1 MGYRRVAP
9 HNRGQ
14 GMLDQQERTATTH
27 AAPRSRAAEEEGEP
41 LIVFSAQQVRE
52 LTGLS
57 EYQLRSWDQAE
68 FLSPRFPNAPS
79 RKMPGRIYRFRD
91 VVFLRVIAMLRND
104 CHVNLL
110 EVRKVARWLKD
121 HENTSS
127 SSLRVF
133 VKDSHT
139 ILDGS
144 DAAVD
149 SRSEGGQP
157 ILSIELATVERE
169 MRARALQSR
178 ERTPEEIGK
187 ITRHRN
193 VESNA
198 WVLAGTRVPTEAVW
212 NFHQAGHTTAA
223 ILTAYPTLT
232 PGDVQRAIEFE
243 QGRCQKQ
250 AS

>member
-1 MGYRRVAP
+1 
-9 HNRGQ
+9 
-14 GMLDQQERTATTH
+14 MLDQQERTAMRH
-27 AAPRSRAAEEEGEP
+27 AAPRSQWRAAEEDGEP
-41 LIVFSAQQVRE
+41 LIAFSAQHVRE

-68 FLSPRFPNAPS
+68 FLSPRYPNAPS

-91 VVFLRVIAMLRND
+91 VVILRVIAMLRND
-104 CHVNLL
+104 CHVNLPG
-110 EVRKVARWLKD
+110 VRRVARWLKD
-121 HENTSS
+121 HENTS

-139 ILDGS
+139 ILDDS

-149 SRSEGGQP
+149 SRVEGGQP
-157 ILSIELATVERE
+157 MLSIELATVERE

-178 ERTPEEIGK
+178 ERAPEEIGK

-193 VESNA
+193 VESNS

-223 ILTAYPTLT
+223 ILRAYPTLT
-232 PGDVQRAIEFE
+232 PVDVQRAIEFE
-243 QGRCQKQ
+243 LGRCQKQ